1 MSFNGSLIFPNNS
14 ESGRAN
20 AIITRARGLMGINQ
34 AENEGTGRMMRN
46 YWRIRNARDRM
57 LQGLARGNS
66 NG

>member
-1 MSFNGSLIFPNNS
+1 MSFNSSLVFPNNS

-20 AIITRARGLMGINQ
+20 AIITRARGLIGINQ

-57 LQGLARGNS
+57 LRGIQGNV

>member
-1 MSFNGSLIFPNNS
+1 
-14 ESGRAN
+14 
-20 AIITRARGLMGINQ
+20 MGINQ